1 LAVACPNGKKF
12 KAVQTGGPSGG
23 VLPESLLDLP
33 VDFDKLDE
41 AGSMMGSGGM
51 IVMDEDTCMV
61 DTARYYV
68 NFLAHESCGKC
79 VPCREGLRQMLRIL
93 DRITAGEGQEGDIEL
108 LEELSEFM
116 EMASLCALGKSAPN
130 PVRSTIRYFRDEYEA
145 HIREKRC
152 PAGVCA
158 ALIAYEID
166 QEKCTSA
173 CGACA
178 RACAVDAIQKVDN
191 TYMIVQET
199 CIKCGSCYTACPDK
213 FRAVLKLPVAAVS
226 RPIPIP
232 QPQLET
238 TA

>member
-1 LAVACPNGKKF
+1 
-12 KAVQTGGPSGG
+12 
-23 VLPESLLDLP
+23 
-33 VDFDKLDE
+33 
-41 AGSMMGSGGM
+41 MMGSGGM

-93 DRITAGEGQEGDIEL
+93 DRITAGDGKEGDIEL

-116 EMASLCALGKSAPN
+116 EMASLCALGRTAPN
-130 PVRSTIRYFRDEYEA
+130 PVRSTIRHFRDEYEA

-178 RACAVDAIQKVDN
+178 RACAVDAIQKVDAG
-191 TYMIVQET
+191 TYTIVQEK
-199 CIKCGSCYTACPDK
+199 CIKCGACYTACPDK
-213 FRAVLKLPVAAVS
+213 YRAVIKRPAAVVL
-226 RPIPIP
+226 RPISIP
-232 QPQLET
+232 QLQIET
-238 TA
+238 RA